1 MGASS
6 SSNGRSLSIVKWKGE
21 TLTQGIEG
29 DILMIADLYGDWREE
44 IITALP
50 GEYVSTQ
57 PIFRQK
63 TVAPH

>member
-1 MGASS
+1 MG
-6 SSNGRSLSIVKWKGE
+6 GKFLFKRSFTKYCKWKGE